1 MTMPARELRRYYDRQ
16 RDSLGEV
23 TEMTLAGSLY
33 PRLVAARLELYAA
46 TERCPSS
53 LTPRQR
59 NLIGFVTS
67 ALNGTVH
74 CMSQVTVKLRA
85 DGLSEDEIGWLITDP
100 AGAAGTLPPADA
112 ALVRYTIAL
121 TTRPGEIRR
130 SRRGRA
136 PRRRFRRPRH
146 RGCER
151 PLRTS
156 QLRESRRPGSR
167 HPYRGGPRLRRLRR
181 HPHRLSP
188 GASLRGAAWRWGCT
202 TPG

>member
-1 MTMPARELRRYYDRQ
+1 MWIRTVPYDDAGDELRRYYDRQ

-85 DGLSEDEIGWLITDP
+85 DGLSEDEIGRLITDP

-121 TTRPGEIRR
+121 TTRPGEI
-130 SRRGRA
+130 GETDVDALRA
-136 PRRRFRRPRH
+136 AGFDDLAIVDANAHCAHLNYVNRVVMGLGIHTVVDPDF
-146 RGCER
+146 
-151 PLRTS
+151 
-156 QLRESRRPGSR
+156 
-167 HPYRGGPRLRRLRR
+167 
-181 HPHRLSP
+181 
-188 GASLRGAAWRWGCT
+188 AAYDAIPT
-202 TPG
+202 D

>member
-1 MTMPARELRRYYDRQ
+1 MREHCIMWIRTVPYDDAGDELRRYYDRQ

-85 DGLSEDEIGWLITDP
+85 DGLSEDEIGRLITDP

-121 TTRPGEIRR
+121 TTRPGEI
-130 SRRGRA
+130 GETDVDALRA
-136 PRRRFRRPRH
+136 AGFDDLAIVDANAHCAHLNYVNRVVMGLGIHTVVDPDF
-146 RGCER
+146 
-151 PLRTS
+151 
-156 QLRESRRPGSR
+156 
-167 HPYRGGPRLRRLRR
+167 
-181 HPHRLSP
+181 
-188 GASLRGAAWRWGCT
+188 AAYDAIPT
-202 TPG
+202 D